1 MKFLLDTNVLI
12 SAFVFRG
19 VTFKVLL
26 RLLDIKAEIYVSEY
40 VDKEFRD
47 KLSEKWTDRAEQV
60 YRLYRQLDFK
70 FCKSANKK
78 LGDLRDPKDIPIL
91 SDAIFN
97 GVDVIIT
104 GDKDFPEADLE
115 KPLVLSPDMVMDF
128 LDKYF

>member
-26 RLLDIKAEIYVSEY
+26 RLLDLNAEIYVSEY
-40 VDKEFRD
+40 VDKEFKD
-47 KLSEKWTDRAEQV
+47 KLSEKWEDKAERV
-60 YRLYRQLDFK
+60 YKLYRQLNFR
-70 FCKSANKK
+70 FCKSTNRK
-78 LGDLRDPKDIPIL
+78 LGDLRDPKDVPIL

-104 GDKDFPEADLE
+104 GDKDFLEADLE
-115 KPLVLSPDMVMDF
+115 KPLVLSPDMVMEF
-128 LDKYF
+128 LDKHL

>member
-19 VTFKVLL
+19 VTSKVLL
-26 RLLDIKAEIYVSEY
+26 RLLDMKAEIYVSEY

-47 KLSEKWTDRAEQV
+47 KLFEKWKDKAEQV
-60 YRLYRQLDFK
+60 YGLYRQLDFK
-70 FCKSANKK
+70 FCRSTNQK

-97 GVDVIIT
+97 EVDVLT
-104 GDKDFPEADLE
+104 GVAYI
-115 KPLVLSPDMVMDF
+115 
-128 LDKYF
+128 YF